1 MNYFCDDFLNII
13 LNTLIKG
20 RIGKILIY
28 YDILIMILDYNIA
41 SWQGR
46 EYLKIPGTI
55 CIKI

>member
-28 YDILIMILDYNIA
+28 YDILIMILNYNTA
-41 SWQGR
+41 KSKG
-46 EYLKIPGTI
+46 
-55 CIKI
+55 C